1 MNLEEGLLML
11 NLTDDLKLGDGN
23 HKIVYAHPTDKN
35 LCVKILFKTPDT
47 DFDREMKYRAALGNK
62 VEKMTLLTKYF
73 GSIDTNKGKGYL
85 FERVIDFDGNNSK
98 TLLEHIQN
106 PISIEDLIDLL
117 LNFKK
122 VFINE
127 KFVAAGMDPDNF
139 LVQRI
144 SKTQRQIKIIDNI
157 GTSAKFPIL
166 YYSDFL
172 MAKRARKYWRRFVQ
186 EISIEHSNTITKD
199 IAEILNER

>member
-1 MNLEEGLLML
+1 MSSTEKLI
-11 NLTDDLKLGDGN
+11 LTEDLKLGDGN

-35 LCVKILFKTPDT
+35 LCVKILFNTPDT
-47 DFDREMKYRAALGNK
+47 DFDREMKYRNALGSK
-62 VEKMTLLTKYF
+62 AEKMTLLTKYF
-73 GSIDTNKGKGYL
+73 GEVDTNKGTGYM
-85 FERVIDFDGNNSK
+85 FERIIDFDGKNSK

-106 PISIEDLIDLL
+106 PADINDLIKLL
-117 LNFKK
+117 LEFKK

-139 LVQRI
+139 MVQRI
-144 SKTQRQIKIIDNI
+144 SPTERQIKIIDNI

-172 MAKRARKYWRRFVQ
+172 MAKRARKYWKRFVK
-186 EISIEHSNTITKD
+186 EIQIEYSEVITKE
-199 IAEILNER
+199 IAKTLIDK

>member
-1 MNLEEGLLML
+1 MSTEKLI
-11 NLTDDLKLGDGN
+11 LTDDLKLGDGN

-35 LCVKILFKTPDT
+35 LCVKILFTTPDT
-47 DFDREMKYRAALGNK
+47 DFDREMKYRAALGKK

-73 GSIDTNKGKGYL
+73 GEVETNKGKGYL
-85 FERVIDFDGNNSK
+85 FERIIDFDGSNSK
-98 TLLEHIQN
+98 TLLEHIRN
-106 PISIEDLIDLL
+106 PKNIDDLIELL

-144 SKTQRQIKIIDNI
+144 SENERQIKIIDNI

-172 MAKRARKYWRRFVQ
+172 MAKRARKYWKRFVK
-186 EISIEHSNTITKD
+186 EISIEYSNVITKD
-199 IAEILNER
+199 IAKILNER